1 MSAYRLEDERAIRT
15 GRLVD
20 DWTHSGLL
28 TPEQRDIVMPQL
40 AVDLRRTNKF
50 LRITLFL
57 FGGVILQSAL
67 GLAALFIGGLN
78 DESVAAVLC
87 IAAGGL
93 CFWLAS
99 TMVSRYNLY
108 RFGVEE
114 VTALSAAGLVAVGG
128 ALFVSNDGD
137 WAVAIGL
144 AVAAATLCAL
154 YLHFG
159 YVYAA
164 VMAMVAAAALPFQ
177 FGDSAIVQRATAVV
191 VLAIIAVAARN
202 GRATHGDQYP
212 GAALTVI
219 EAAAWLGI
227 YLLVNLVLSSG
238 FTPLDR
244 TSTFHWITYGAT
256 WLLPAVAVWLA
267 LRGRERPLLWASLAM
282 ALATLLSSKE
292 YLGSPR
298 YEWDPILF
306 GLLLLGIAIAAR
318 RWLASGEGGLRHGYT
333 ASRLLASDRARIGR
347 LAMVSAIHTAVPI
360 ASTDSGADSSIG
372 GGGRSGG
379 AGAGGSF

>member
-1 MSAYRLEDERAIRT
+1 M
-15 GRLVD
+15 
-20 DWTHSGLL
+20 
-28 TPEQRDIVMPQL
+28 
-40 AVDLRRTNKF
+40 F
-50 LRITLFL
+50 
-57 FGGVILQSAL
+57 
-67 GLAALFIGGLN
+67 
-78 DESVAAVLC
+78 
-87 IAAGGL
+87 
-93 CFWLAS
+93 
-99 TMVSRYNLY
+99 
-108 RFGVEE
+108 
-114 VTALSAAGLVAVGG
+114 LVAVGA
-128 ALFVSNDGD
+128 ALFVSNAGD

-144 AVAAATLCAL
+144 AVA
-154 YLHFG
+154 
-159 YVYAA
+159 
-164 VMAMVAAAALPFQ
+164 AAAALPFQ

-256 WLLPAVAVWLA
+256 WLLPAVAEWLA

-306 GLLLLGIAIAAR
+306 GLLLMGIAITAR